1 MSRVSMAL
9 MSLAF
14 CLLSSAALAA
24 PESLTFP
31 TRTGYTKADL
41 LRIAALAEA
50 VEALSQK
57 LAGRLALVPPD
68 LCALAQP
75 CTTVAFSVV
84 VPLRD
89 AAHDLASLARSYPH
103 QAVSDEF
110 MEVLRT
116 GSFNKVAA
124 LQHDLHKSYLLVT
137 SGSALADFDCAD
149 LLDVYWVLLNQVV
162 MTNRPLSGNEGRG
175 LD

>member
-14 CLLSSAALAA
+14 CLASSSALAA

-31 TRTGYTKADL
+31 TRTGQTKADL

-57 LAGRLALVPPD
+57 LAGRLALVSPD
-68 LCALAQP
+68 LCELSKP
-75 CTTVAFSVV
+75 CSVVAFSVV

-89 AAHDLASLARSYPH
+89 AAHDLGALARSYPN
-103 QAVSDEF
+103 QVVSDEF
-110 MEVLRT
+110 MTTLRT

-124 LQHDLHKSYLLVT
+124 LQHDLHKSYLLAT
-137 SGSALADFDCAD
+137 SGSALADYDCAD
-149 LLDVYWVLLNQVV
+149 LLDVYWILLNQVV
-162 MTNRPLSGNEGRG
+162 KTDRPLSGNEGRG